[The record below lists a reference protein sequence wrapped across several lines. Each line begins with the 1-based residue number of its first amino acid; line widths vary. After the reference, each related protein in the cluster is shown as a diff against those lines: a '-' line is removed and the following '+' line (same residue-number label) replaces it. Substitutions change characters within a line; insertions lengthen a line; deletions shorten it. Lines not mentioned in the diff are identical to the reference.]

1 MVNSDGTNRDEPTTS
16 WSRSRQPLVTAM
28 NLRAARVGGQLS
40 FDGAT
45 LTNPDL
51 NSGPDATQ
59 WTLALQELDAQV
71 LVLRPRTSP
80 D

>member
-1 MVNSDGTNRDEPTTS
+1 
-16 WSRSRQPLVTAM
+16 M